1 MFLYK
6 GWSALTV
13 GLLLTVAM
21 ASSATAQFPLR
32 QRLRSGVAYTIRV
45 GGPPRSGS
53 GMAAAVASPTPTY
66 TAQAIF
72 AAGRGRMDIVDG
84 GLESLFAKGDYVL
97 FDSTDLVVV
106 HPATREFVPLPHD
119 TGPSKQQLESMG
131 MKMTIADAK
140 VTIDSIMGSDTV
152 AGRATRHFRMTT
164 AFNMLIEAGAMQQH
178 LATENITD
186 YWVASVPGL
195 PGNPLLRANGFG
207 AAPAMLGMFKE
218 LGARVDS
225 AAARMGSRV
234 ALRTTT
240 SSRLMQGPGS
250 ELRMQQTSEV
260 SDLKVR
266 DVDESS
272 LVLPAGY
279 KLGAVPGADAA
290 VVTPADAGAKWRR
303 LPGGRQPSTGRD

>member
-6 GWSALTV
+6 GAPALTA
-13 GLLLTVAM
+13 GLIFTA
-21 ASSATAQFPLR
+21 AIACSAAAQLPQR
-32 QRLRSGVAYTIRV
+32 QRPLAGVTYTIRV

-84 GLESLFAKGDYVL
+84 GLESVFAKGDYVL

-106 HPATREFVPLPHD
+106 HPATREFVLLPHD
-119 TGPSKQQLESMG
+119 AGPSMQQLESMG

-140 VTIDSIMGSDTV
+140 VTIDSVAGSDSV
-152 AGRATRHFRMTT
+152 AGRATRHFRMIT

-186 YWVASVPGL
+186 YWVAAVPGL

-225 AAARMGSRV
+225 AAAKMGSRV
-234 ALRTTT
+234 ALRTIT

-279 KLGAVPGADAA
+279 KLGAVPGADAPA
-290 VVTPADAGAKWRR
+290 VMPADVGAKWRR
-303 LPGGRQPSTGRD
+303 MPGGRQPSTSRD